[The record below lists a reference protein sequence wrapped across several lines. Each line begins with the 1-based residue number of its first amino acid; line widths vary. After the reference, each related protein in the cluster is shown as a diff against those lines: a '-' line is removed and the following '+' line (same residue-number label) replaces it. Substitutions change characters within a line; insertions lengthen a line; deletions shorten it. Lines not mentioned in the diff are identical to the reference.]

1 MKLMITLIKDK
12 DKEEVEPGENI
23 VFNVTE
29 EETHSINELI
39 SARDFD
45 KLKET
50 LSQIEDTNGEKHDI
64 GIDDIYGFEFR
75 L

>member
-12 DKEEVEPGENI
+12 DKEKVEPGENI

-39 SARDFD
+39 SAGDFD
-45 KLKET
+45 RLKET
-50 LSQIEDTNGEKHDI
+50 LSQIEDTNGEKNDI

>member
-12 DKEEVEPGENI
+12 DDEEINPGESI
-23 VFNVTE
+23 VFNVSE
-29 EETHSINELI
+29 EETHNINALV
-39 SARDFD
+39 STGDFD

-50 LSQIEDTNGEKHDI
+50 LQEMEDTNGKKHNI
-64 GIDDIYGFEFR
+64 KIDDIYGFEFR

>member
-12 DKEEVEPGENI
+12 DNEEIEPGESV
-23 VFNVTE
+23 VFDITE
-29 EETHSINELI
+29 EQAHSINELT
-39 SARDFD
+39 SAGDFD
-45 KLKET
+45 RLKET
-50 LSQIEDTNGEKHDI
+50 LSQIEDTNGEKYDI

>member
-12 DKEEVEPGENI
+12 DTEEIEPGESV
-23 VFNVTE
+23 VFDITE
-29 EETHSINELI
+29 EQAHSINELI
-39 SARDFD
+39 SAGDFD
-45 KLKET
+45 RLKET
-50 LSQIEDTNGEKHDI
+50 LSQIEDTNGEKYDI

>member
-12 DKEEVEPGENI
+12 DNEEIKPGKSI
-23 VFNVTE
+23 VFDVTE

-39 SARDFD
+39 SAGDFD
-45 KLKET
+45 RLKKT

>member
-1 MKLMITLIKDK
+1 MKLMITLIKEK
-12 DKEEVEPGENI
+12 DNEDIEPGDSI

-29 EETHSINELI
+29 EDAHNINDLM
-39 SARDFD
+39 SAGNFI

-50 LSQIEDTNGEKHDI
+50 FQEMEDIDGKKHDI

>member
-12 DKEEVEPGENI
+12 DNEETNPGESI

-29 EETHSINELI
+29 KEAHDINNLMSTEN
-39 SARDFD
+39 FD
-45 KLKET
+45 KLKEF
-50 LSQIEDTNGEKHDI
+50 LQDMNDINGEKHNI

>member
-12 DKEEVEPGENI
+12 DNEEIEPGESV
-23 VFNVTE
+23 VFDITE
-29 EETHSINELI
+29 EQAHSINELI
-39 SARDFD
+39 SAGDFD
-45 KLKET
+45 GLKET
-50 LSQIEDTNGEKHDI
+50 LSQIEDTNGEKYDI

>member
-12 DKEEVEPGENI
+12 DNEEIEPGESV
-23 VFNVTE
+23 VFDITE
-29 EETHSINELI
+29 EQAHSINELI
-39 SARDFD
+39 SAGDFD
-45 KLKET
+45 RLKET
-50 LSQIEDTNGEKHDI
+50 LSQIEDTNGEKYDI